1 MGSFY
6 DYYRLTTDSLGDLP
20 VLQYKHRDHMR
31 SELLT
36 DVDAMARYFARDLGL
51 GKGDA
56 FTLLL
61 PTVAEGIVLFLAL
74 NRIGAVA
81 NFVHPQTPVKALA
94 DILDE
99 TASRGI
105 AVHESIAAEH
115 VAVIRE
121 RELPVV
127 FCTIGTYADA
137 GKPSAPRNPDALV
150 PYVGSRTALYG
161 ELVRRGGEQLEVAVA
176 GEDVA
181 LYLQGGGTT
190 GASRTIML
198 TNDNLVS
205 FCDIYLNSLGMTPSP
220 GIDTSINCMPLFHCY
235 GLFGATLVPMC
246 RGIRMIFMPQFDAE
260 EFVRLM
266 KLNHVTVIR
275 GVPDMFAKLLE
286 NPEWDGPQ
294 LANLASVV
302 CGGDSL
308 SSTLRGRI
316 DYTLAKNLS
325 RARLSQGYGL
335 TECCGAVMNNPAD
348 GQQDDTIGRAFAC
361 NRIEIWGPEHR
372 PVPDGETGEI
382 VVSGPTVMKGYL
394 TKDRKSDV
402 GVYRDESGTRWML
415 TGDLGYRK
423 GEFFYFSGRRKRLII
438 ISGHNAYPLDVENAV
453 RKLPFVKESCAV
465 QGFDEQGKILIRLFV
480 VCEDGTTASEAEM
493 KSCIDEACRQV
504 LNRFSRPRDIRFIR
518 ELPHTHVGKV
528 DFMKLTQVRPTD
540 RIAVEYGSVAWE

>member
-6 DYYRLTTDSLGDLP
+6 DYYRLATDSLGDLP

-31 SELLT
+31 SELLA
-36 DVDAMARYFARDLGL
+36 DVDALTRYFTRELGL
-51 GKGDA
+51 RKGDA
-56 FTLLL
+56 FTLFL

-74 NRIGAVA
+74 NRIGVVA
-81 NFVHPQTPVKALA
+81 NFVHPQAPAKALA

-99 TASRGI
+99 TGSRGI
-105 AVHESIAAEH
+105 AVHESLAADY
-115 VAVIRE
+115 ASVIRE

-137 GKPSAPRNPDALV
+137 GKPSAPRKPDALA
-150 PYVGSRTALYG
+150 PYAGPRTVLYG
-161 ELVRRGGEQLEVAVA
+161 ELVRRGGEKIEVAVS
-176 GEDVA
+176 GEDVS

-198 TNDNLVS
+198 TNDNIVS
-205 FCDIYLNSLGMTPSP
+205 FCGIYLSALGITRSP

-235 GLFGATLVPMC
+235 GLFSATLVPMC
-246 RGIRMIFMPQFDAE
+246 RGIRMVFMPQFDAE

-266 KLNHVTVIR
+266 KLNHVTDIR
-275 GVPDMFAKLLE
+275 GVPNMFAKLLE
-286 NPEWDGPQ
+286 NSEWDGPQ
-294 LANLASVV
+294 LANLTSVI

-335 TECCGAVMNNPAD
+335 TECCGAVMRNSAD
-348 GQQDDTIGRAFAC
+348 GPNDDTIGRAFAC
-361 NRIEIWGPEHR
+361 NRIEIWSPDHR
-372 PVPDGETGEI
+372 PLPDGEIGEI

-394 TKDRKSDV
+394 TKDRKPNV
-402 GVYRDESGTRWML
+402 GVYRDEAGTRWML

-423 GEFFYFSGRRKRLII
+423 GDYFYFSGRRKRLII
-438 ISGHNAYPLDVENAV
+438 IAGHNAYPLDVENAV
-453 RKLPFVKESCAV
+453 RHLPFVKESCAV

-480 VCEDGTTASEAEM
+480 VREDGASESEEEM
-493 KSCIDEACRQV
+493 KTRIYEACRQV
-504 LNRFSRPRDIRFIR
+504 LNRLSQPRDIRFVR
-518 ELPHTHVGKV
+518 ELPHTRVGKV
-528 DFMKLTQVRPTD
+528 DFMKLTQVRPSD
-540 RIAVEYGSVAWE
+540 GIDI